1 MEKYM
6 RLSKICILIT
16 FFIFN
21 SSVVLSDYENTN
33 GKPIEKS
40 FQDLLKWATD
50 DIETKIDYIEIS
62 NDWESLDFEEDDN
75 YGVWVGH
82 STFLIK
88 KNGITILTDP
98 VFSDRAS
105 PFKNIGPKRLI
116 PPAIPLKQLPEIDF
130 ITISHNHY
138 DHLDIRS
145 LKDLYLL
152 NSSTIFL
159 VPAGDKKL
167 LERQKI
173 ENVYE
178 YEWWEGYLSDELKI
192 TFTPVQ
198 HWSKRGLFDRNK
210 SLWGGWYFE
219 FNDFSIFH
227 AGDTGYSEDFKST
240 RMKLGS
246 PKYAFIPI
254 GAYDPEWFMAESHVN
269 PEDAVQIMLDLGAES
284 SFGMHWATFKLTDED
299 TLEPRERLDAEVKN
313 KKINSFIAPI
323 PGSIIN
329 LD

>member
-1 MEKYM
+1 M

-62 NDWESLDFEEDDN
+62 NDWESLDFEQDN
-75 YGVWVGH
+75 NYAVWVGH

-116 PPAIPLKQLPEIDF
+116 PPAIPIKKLPAIDF

-269 PEDAVQIMLDLGAES
+269 PEDAVQIMLDLGAEN

>member
-1 MEKYM
+1 M
-6 RLSKICILIT
+6 RIT
-16 FFIFN
+16 KFCFLTIFLIFN
-21 SSVVLSDYENTN
+21 SSELFSDYENTN
-33 GKPIEKS
+33 GLPIEKS
-40 FQDLLKWATD
+40 FQDLIKWSTND
-50 DIETKIDYIEIS
+50 VETKIDYIEIS
-62 NDWESLDFEEDDN
+62 DEWNDLNLEEDND
-75 YGVWVGH
+75 YAIWIGH

-98 VFSDRAS
+98 IFSDRAS

-116 PPAIPLKQLPEIDF
+116 PPALTLNDLPSIDF
-130 ITISHNHY
+130 ITVSHNHY
-138 DHLDIRS
+138 DHLDVVSLREIYIRNPGS
-145 LKDLYLL
+145 
-152 NSSTIFL
+152 IFL

-167 LERQKI
+167 LKRKGI

-178 YEWWEGYLSDELKI
+178 YEWWSSFKTSDVEI

-210 SLWGGWYFE
+210 SLWGGWFFK
-219 FNDFSIFH
+219 FNDYSIFH
-227 AGDTGYSEDFKST
+227 AGDTGYSNDFKET
-240 RMKLGS
+240 RYKLGS

-269 PEDAVQIMLDLGAES
+269 PEDAVKIMLDLGAEE

-299 TLEPRERLDAEVKN
+299 TLEPKERLDKAIDN
-313 KKINSFIAPI
+313 INMNNFTAPL
-323 PGSIIN
+323 PGSIIK

>member
-1 MEKYM
+1 MEKYI
-6 RLSKICILIT
+6 RLSKICILII
-16 FFIFN
+16 FFVFN
-21 SSVVLSDYENTN
+21 SSLVLSDYENTN

-116 PPAIPLKQLPEIDF
+116 PPAIPLKKLPEIDF

-145 LKDLYLL
+145 LKDLYSL
-152 NSSTIFL
+152 NSNTIFL

-210 SLWGGWYFE
+210 SLWGGWFFE

-269 PEDAVQIMLDLGAES
+269 PEDAVQIMLDLGAEN
-284 SFGMHWATFKLTDED
+284 SFGMHWGTFKLTDED

-323 PGSIIN
+323 PGTIIN

>member
-1 MEKYM
+1 MDM
-6 RLSKICILIT
+6 RLNKICILII
-16 FFIFN
+16 FFVFN

-62 NDWESLDFEEDDN
+62 YDWESLDFEKDDN

-116 PPAIPLKQLPEIDF
+116 PPAIPLKKLPEIDF

-145 LKDLYLL
+145 LKDLYSL
-152 NSSTIFL
+152 NSNTIFL

-210 SLWGGWYFE
+210 SLWGGWFFE

-240 RMKLGS
+240 RIKLGS

-269 PEDAVQIMLDLGAES
+269 PEDAVQIMLDLGAEN